1 MIKVASLNA
10 NGLGNMCKFEEILK
24 TMKADIYCFQE
35 TNWDNNKMREVRKR
49 WPHHVFV
56 SHGSSRSCGV
66 ACLFKTNDVENVKE
80 VYADSEGRVLIID

>member
-49 WPHHVFV
+49 WP
-56 SHGSSRSCGV
+56 SRQ
-66 ACLFKTNDVENVKE
+66 
-80 VYADSEGRVLIID
+80 